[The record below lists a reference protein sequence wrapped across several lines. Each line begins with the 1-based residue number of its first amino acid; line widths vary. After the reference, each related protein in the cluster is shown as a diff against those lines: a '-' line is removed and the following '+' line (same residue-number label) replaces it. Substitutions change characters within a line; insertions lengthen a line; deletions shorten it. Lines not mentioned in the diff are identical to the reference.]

1 MLKDSSVTGYELLV
15 FCYLNELAPLKEREK
30 YLIHIDAILFAIYE
44 KTDVSQQI
52 RENIF
57 KAVNNLIE
65 KEFIVADKHNK
76 ASYIVQQSSLKPD
89 IENEHFTIITLSDI
103 KLIMQSDSL
112 IKPQLVKY
120 YIYLMSTINSQIVVY
135 NSAGEQKR
143 NVVGKQTQ
151 EYLASLTGISTH
163 TIMRYNAILEQLGA
177 IYVYRANDFKI
188 NDSRI
193 TQLPNVYGRG
203 ADKEFIIKHGE
214 DQKKWQQTYNV
225 VHPKQDAANTKRR
238 LAQMYIQLCK
248 GKTYSDEEIREIYY
262 YITVQK
268 KKYRN
273 LAESEQNK
281 SYLEN
286 IKDETVFRQFEFLEF
301 GKE

>member
-1 MLKDSSVTGYELLV
+1 MIMSKSKGSNT
-15 FCYLNELAPLKEREK
+15 
-30 YLIHIDAILFAIYE
+30 IHIDALLFAIYE

-57 KAVNNLIE
+57 KAVNNLIK
-65 KEFIVADKHNK
+65 KEFIVADKHSK
-76 ASYIVQQSSLKPD
+76 ASYIVQQASLKPN
-89 IENEHFTIITLSDI
+89 IENERFTIIALSDI
-103 KLIMQSDSL
+103 KTIMQSDSL

-120 YIYLMSTINSQIVVY
+120 YIYLMSTINSQITVY
-135 NSAGEQKR
+135 SIDGKPKR

-151 EYLASLTGISTH
+151 VYLANLTGISTH
-163 TIMRYNAILEQLGA
+163 TVMRYNAILEQLGI

-203 ADKEFIIKHGE
+203 VDSEFVIKYGE
-214 DQKKWQQTYNV
+214 DQKRWQQTYNV
-225 VHPKQDAANTKRR
+225 VRPKQDEANTKRR

-248 GKTYSDEEIREIYY
+248 GKIYSDDEIREIYEY
-262 YITVQK
+262 VVAQNQ
-268 KKYRN
+268 KYRN

-286 IKDETVFRQFEFLEF
+286 IKDETVFRQFEFLDF
-301 GKE
+301 